1 MTKTKQAS
9 DKGAGLLTQ
18 VQGLAPAKL
27 GLIAGNGVFPLEVAR
42 RARSRGIRIVAIA
55 HLNESDP
62 ALDSI
67 ADEVTWIKVGELQ
80 KIIDVFKNAGV
91 SEAAMAG
98 GISRARLRDSFAPD
112 ARALKMLAAIGRFSD
127 DAVLR
132 GVAREVEADG
142 IRMIDPVPMI
152 EHWLARP
159 GLAARS
165 SGSPEPT
172 AAQLRD
178 LDLAFA
184 VARNLGQ
191 FDIGQTVAVR
201 DGIVA
206 AVEAAEGTDATLRRA
221 ASIVGAGL
229 VIAKAAKPG
238 QDLRF
243 DRPAIGPATIELL
256 AEIGA
261 SILGVEAGIALILE
275 HDRTLDLA
283 RSKNLVVYG
292 HA

>member
-1 MTKTKQAS
+1 MRPPS
-9 DKGAGLLTQ
+9 
-18 VQGLAPAKL
+18 KL
-27 GLIAGNGVFPLEVAR
+27 GLIAGNGVFPIEVAR
-42 RARSRGIRIVAIA
+42 AAHSRGIKIIAIA

-80 KIIDVFKNAGV
+80 KIIDTFKNAGV

-112 ARALKMLAAIGRFSD
+112 QRALKMLATIGRFSD

-142 IRMIDPVPMI
+142 IKMIDPVPMI

-159 GLAARS
+159 GLAA
-165 SGSPEPT
+165 GPEPT
-172 AAQLRD
+172 SAQLKD
-178 LDLAFA
+178 LDLAFKI
-184 VARNLGQ
+184 ARQLGQ

-201 DGIVA
+201 DGVVA

-221 ASIVGAGL
+221 ASIVGTGL

-261 SILGVEAGIALILE
+261 AMLGVEANIALILE
-275 HDRTLDLA
+275 HNRTLDLA
-283 RSKNLVVYG
+283 RAKNLCVYG

>member
-1 MTKTKQAS
+1 LAAS
-9 DKGAGLLTQ
+9 
-18 VQGLAPAKL
+18 VNKL

-42 RARSRGIRIVAIA
+42 AARSRGLKVVAIA
-55 HLNESDP
+55 HLNESDR

-67 ADEVTWIKVGELQ
+67 ADQVTWIKVGELQ
-80 KIIDVFKNAGV
+80 KIIDVFKKAGV

-98 GISRARLRDSFAPD
+98 GISRARLKDSFAPD
-112 ARALKMLAAIGRFSD
+112 ARALAMLANIGRFSD

-132 GVAREVEADG
+132 GVAREVEAEG
-142 IRMIDPVPMI
+142 IRMIDPVPMLR
-152 EHWLARP
+152 HWLAP
-159 GLAARS
+159 TGLAA
-165 SGSPEPT
+165 GPEPT
-172 AAQLRD
+172 PAQLRD

-201 DGIVA
+201 DGTVA
-206 AVEAAEGTDATLRRA
+206 AVEALEGTDAALRRA

-229 VIAKAAKPG
+229 VVAKAAKPG
-238 QDLRF
+238 QDIRF

-261 SILGVEAGIALILE
+261 AMLGVEAGVALILE

-283 RSKNLVVYG
+283 RSKNLGVYG